1 MQGSDKQVVVA
12 DEAKIQTGNI
22 IANVCSPQG
31 YGFTKD
37 AVSSFTSRVVGKNS
51 EVVKLNP
58 ERGVMSTDRNPNF
71 RIQYET
77 EASKLGG
84 TKIQIDCKIYY
95 CQEGKECLLE
105 DVRFEI
111 PFSAN
116 LQQDTSTIALSVSP
130 TENS

>member
-1 MQGSDKQVVVA
+1 MGQQVVVV
-12 DEAKIQTGNI
+12 DEVNTQTGI
-22 IANVCSPQG
+22 IAADVRFPRG
-31 YGFTKD
+31 YGFTKG
-37 AVSSFTSRVVGKNS
+37 AVSSFTGRVVGKNS

-84 TKIQIDCKIYY
+84 TKIQIDCNIYY

-111 PFSAN
+111 PFATN
-116 LQQDTSTIALSVSP
+116 LQHNTSTTAFSSSP